1 VTNIPSINIPSEL
14 LRTLI
19 TVVDLRSFTRAAQTL
34 GVTQPAV
41 SAQIKR
47 LQVLLGVELF
57 DKSAPGVSLTEKG
70 ELVVNYARRIL
81 AMNDHILGLVAP
93 KIPAP
98 ILRVGIPGDFAGPV
112 LPRALA
118 QFQARASELRFR
130 LRGDSSENL
139 LRDLRQGE
147 LDLAIALTAAGP
159 ALDARHFW
167 REEVVWVR
175 GRDTGVESTGPPRV
189 VTMREGG
196 LMHRL
201 TTTIL
206 NREARDYDIVFTAF
220 ASVGLIAAV
229 SAGLG
234 VALLPRREVTCEIV
248 ICDEPYLPRVSDVYC
263 GLYLREGI
271 DCEKLEEL
279 ADTLA
284 SALAPSFGRA
294 PAPAQGIDTASSI
307 PSDAMPV
314 EPLRA
319 GGGSYA
325 PARVPG
331 K

>member
-1 VTNIPSINIPSEL
+1 VTNIPSTNIPSEL
-14 LRTLI
+14 LRTLT
-19 TVVDLRSFTRAAQTL
+19 TVVDLRSFTKAAQTL

-47 LQVLLGVELF
+47 LQLLLGIEVF
-57 DKSAPGVSLTEKG
+57 DKSAPGVTLTDKG

-112 LPRALA
+112 LPRVLA
-118 QFQARASELRFR
+118 QFQTRASELRFR

-139 LRDLRQGE
+139 LSDLRQGE
-147 LDLAIALTAAGP
+147 LDLVIALTAAGP
-159 ALDARHFW
+159 ALAARHFW

-175 GRDTGVESTGPPRV
+175 GRDALVESTGPLRV

-234 VALLPRREVTCEIV
+234 VALLPRREVSPEIV
-248 ICDEPYLPRVSDVYC
+248 ICDEPFLPRVSDVYC
-263 GLYLREGI
+263 GLYLRDGI
-271 DCEKLEEL
+271 DCERLEEL

-284 SALAPSFGRA
+284 GALAPSLGRA
-294 PAPAQGIDTASSI
+294 AAPVEAIETAS
-307 PSDAMPV
+307 PVPPDALPV
-314 EPLRA
+314 KALLA
-319 GGGSYA
+319 GC
-325 PARVPG
+325 
-331 K
+331 